1 MVISGLL
8 VSEDGQIVEI
18 GRRYAAELVGLE
30 PDIIV
35 AAGDSNTGPLQDAT
49 RTVLIVL
56 PNGVG
61 ASYRELVIAL
71 AARHRL
77 PAVYPFRFFVLDGGL
92 ISYGPDDVDQLNEWP
107 VTWTSSSEARSD
119 LPVQNP

>member
-18 GRRYAAELVGLE
+18 GRRYAAELVGLA

-61 ASYRELVIAL
+61 AS
-71 AARHRL
+71 
-77 PAVYPFRFFVLDGGL
+77 
-92 ISYGPDDVDQLNEWP
+92 
-107 VTWTSSSEARSD
+107 
-119 LPVQNP
+119 